1 MNRTRRIVGNV
12 LIALSGLLL
21 VASATAKFAHVPK
34 LVSELGSMGFDGN
47 KILFVAILEISSA
60 VLFLVPVTRPTGLL
74 LVCSF
79 LGGAIATHLQ
89 HGRSIVQPAVI
100 LGIVWLVAGA
110 ILAFLVRNHLRTR
123 GLVPKKTIEV
133 LKRDKRWLQN
143 EAKGYRPV

>member
-1 MNRTRRIVGNV
+1 MNRTRRILGNV

-100 LGIVWLVAGA
+100 LGIVWFGTLLRHRRSFWTLSFEEPVDRS
-110 ILAFLVRNHLRTR
+110 LAS
-123 GLVPKKTIEV
+123 
-133 LKRDKRWLQN
+133 N
-143 EAKGYRPV
+143 ES